1 MRTLLLLGTS
11 VALLASAPARA
22 EVQTRGPE
30 VFPGKLEASVEP
42 IGFQTGFRDRSPTGY
57 KLHADFAG
65 MIAPVRFG
73 GVWLG
78 GGINFTYGTHRC
90 YVEACGQDFG
100 LWAFVMLTF
109 EKLIPIP
116 LVPFARAGIG
126 GNVLFYDDIAGAA
139 IVRVGGGAHYYLLKW
154 LGLGL
159 ETNVSFGPGFYPRG
173 AGTLL
178 YGNWDFG
185 MGARFNF

>member
-1 MRTLLLLGTS
+1 MRMLVLIAASAT
-11 VALLASAPARA
+11 LLASAPGRA
-22 EVQTRGPE
+22 QVQKRGPE

-42 IGFQTGFRDRSPTGY
+42 VGFQAGFAERSPTGY

-65 MIAPVRFG
+65 VIAPVRFG
-73 GVWLG
+73 SVWLG
-78 GGINFTYGTHRC
+78 AGLNFTYGTNAC
-90 YVEACGQDFG
+90 YVTACGQDFG
-100 LWAFVMLTF
+100 LWLFTMLTF

-126 GNVLFYDDIAGAA
+126 GDVLFYDDIAGAA
-139 IVRVGGGAHYYLLKW
+139 VVRVGGGAHYYLLKW

-159 ETNVSFGPGFYPRG
+159 ETNFSFGPGIYPRG

-178 YGNWDFG
+178 YGHWDFG
-185 MGARFNF
+185 MGVRFNF